1 MSNLTFLLEIG
12 TEELPADFVA
22 NAIAQWQSRIP
33 KSLTENL
40 LTPESVQVYGTPRR
54 LAVLIQGLPSQQPDR
69 EEAIKGP
76 PAAAAFKNGE
86 PTNAAIGFAKKQGV
100 EVSALTI
107 EATDKGDFVFV
118 QKKTPG
124 RPAQEILPELVF
136 DWINKL
142 EGKRFMRWGDGDLR
156 FPRPI
161 RWLVALLD
169 QEILPL
175 QLINGS
181 TTLNS
186 DRLSWGHRV
195 LHPEKISIKQA
206 KDYQENLRSAY
217 VIVDPEERRQIIMEQ
232 VKIAAKSLEGSAEIY
247 PDLLSEVV
255 NLVEYPTAVIGKF
268 DTEFLKLP
276 TEVITIVMVTHQRY
290 FPVKKADGNLFA
302 NFITIA
308 NGDPQKA
315 ELIAEGNARV
325 IRARLADAQFFY
337 QADCDQS
344 LESYLPQLET
354 VTFQEELGTMRDK
367 VDRIIEVA
375 QQIAEQLNLD
385 PKNCQEIESTA
396 LLCKADLVTQMVYEF
411 PELQGIMGQKYALVS
426 GESKAVAD
434 GIFEH
439 YLPRN
444 VEDDLPESLTG
455 QVVGIS
461 DRLDTLVSIFGLGLL
476 PTGSSDPFALRRAAN
491 AIVNITWSANLGI
504 NLEQLLTQISAD
516 FLTAHSNKN
525 SPLELLKN
533 FFIQRIKTLLEDEL
547 KIDYDLVNAILG
559 DNDPDYTTRALE
571 NLLDVRDRA
580 QFLQQIRSN
589 GQLERIYETINRS
602 TRLASKGNLGLQ
614 TLNPQSVIN
623 PDLFVKSSE
632 KAFYDALIA
641 LVPIT
646 EKAKNDRNYQYLVE
660 GLGEIAPT
668 VASFFDGEDSVLVM
682 DENPEIRANR
692 LNLLGLLRNHSRVLA
707 DFGAIVKD

>member
-33 KSLTENL
+33 KSLTDNL
-40 LTPESVQVYGTPRR
+40 LTPELVQVYGTPRR

-69 EEAIKGP
+69 EDAIKGP
-76 PAAAAFKNGE
+76 PAATAFKDGQ

-100 EVSALTI
+100 EMSELTI
-107 EATDKGDFVFV
+107 EATDKGDFIFV

-124 RPAQEILPELVF
+124 RPAQEILAELVLN
-136 DWINKL
+136 WLNNL

-175 QLINGS
+175 QLVNGS
-181 TTLNS
+181 TILNS

-195 LHPEKISIKQA
+195 LYPEKINIKQA
-206 KDYQENLRSAY
+206 KDYQENLRSAF
-217 VIVDPEERRQIIMEQ
+217 VIVNPEERRQIITEQ
-232 VKIAAKSLEGSAEIY
+232 VKNAAKSLEGTAEIY

-268 DTEFLKLP
+268 DMDFLKLP

-290 FPVKKADGNLFA
+290 FPIKKADGNLFP

-308 NGDPQKA
+308 NGDPKKA

-385 PKNCQEIESTA
+385 EKNCQEIESTA
-396 LLCKADLVTQMVYEF
+396 LLCKADLVSQMVYEF

-426 GESKAVAD
+426 GESREVSN

-504 NLEQLLTQISAD
+504 NLEELLTQISAD
-516 FLTAHSNKN
+516 FLTAHSDKN

-547 KIDYDLVNAILG
+547 KIDYDLVNAVLG

-589 GQLERIYETINRS
+589 GQLEGIYETINRS
-602 TRLASKGNLGLQ
+602 TRLASKGSLDLQ
-614 TLNPQSVIN
+614 VLNPESMIN

-632 KAFYDALIA
+632 KAFYTALIA

-646 EKAKNDRNYQYLVE
+646 EKAQSDRNYQYLVE

-668 VASFFDGEDSVLVM
+668 VANFFDGEDSVLVM
-682 DENPEIRANR
+682 DENLEIRANR
-692 LNLLGLLRNHSRVLA
+692 LNLLGLLRNHSRILA
-707 DFGAIVKD
+707 DFGAIVKG

>member
-33 KSLTENL
+33 KSLTDNL
-40 LTPESVQVYGTPRR
+40 LTPESIKAYGTPRR

-76 PAAAAFKNGE
+76 PVAAAFKNGE

-124 RPAQEILPELVF
+124 RPAQEILAELVLN
-136 DWINKL
+136 WLNNL

-175 QLINGS
+175 QLVNGS

-195 LHPEKISIKQA
+195 LYPEIIGIKQA

-232 VKIAAKSLEGSAEIY
+232 VKNAAKSLEGTAEIY

-308 NGDPQKA
+308 NGDPKKA

-375 QQIAEQLNLD
+375 QQITEQLNLD
-385 PKNCQEIESTA
+385 EKNCQEIESTA
-396 LLCKADLVTQMVYEF
+396 MLCKADLVTQMVYEF

-504 NLEQLLTQISAD
+504 NLEELLTQISAD
-516 FLTAHSNKN
+516 FLTAHSDKN

-547 KIDYDLVNAILG
+547 KIDYDLVNAVLG

-580 QFLQQIRSN
+580 QFLQQIRN
-589 GQLERIYETINRS
+589 NKQLEHIYETINRS
-602 TRLASKGNLGLQ
+602 TRLASKGNLDLQ
-614 TLNPQSVIN
+614 ALNPQSVIN
-623 PDLFVKSSE
+623 PDLFIKSSE
-632 KAFYDALIA
+632 KAFYDALIT

-646 EKAKNDRNYQYLVE
+646 EKAQGDRNYQYLVE

-682 DENPEIRANR
+682 DENLEIRANR

>member
-33 KSLTENL
+33 KSLTDNL

-54 LAVLIQGLPSQQPDR
+54 LAILIQGLPSQQPDR

-76 PAAAAFKNGE
+76 PAAAAFKDGQ

-100 EVSALTI
+100 EVSTLAI

-124 RPAQEILPELVF
+124 RPAQEILAELVLN
-136 DWINKL
+136 WLNNL

-175 QLINGS
+175 QLVNGS

-186 DRLSWGHRV
+186 NRVSWGHRV
-195 LHPEKISIKQA
+195 LHPEIISIKQA
-206 KDYQENLRSAY
+206 KDYQENLRSAF
-217 VIVDPEERRQIIMEQ
+217 VIVDPEERRQIITEQ
-232 VKIAAKSLEGSAEIY
+232 VKNAAKSLEGTAEIY

-308 NGDPQKA
+308 NGDPRKA

-375 QQIAEQLNLD
+375 QQITEQLNLD
-385 PKNCQEIESTA
+385 EKNCQEIESTA
-396 LLCKADLVTQMVYEF
+396 MLCKADLVTQMVYEF
-411 PELQGIMGQKYALVS
+411 PELQGTMGQKYALVS

-444 VEDDLPESLTG
+444 VEDDLPKSLTG
-455 QVVGIS
+455 RVVGIS

-504 NLEQLLTQISAD
+504 NLEELLTQISAD
-516 FLTAHSNKN
+516 FITAHNDKN

-533 FFIQRIKTLLEDEL
+533 FFIQRIKTLLEDEF
-547 KIDYDLVNAILG
+547 KIDYDLVNAVLG
-559 DNDPDYTTRALE
+559 DNDPDYASRALE

-602 TRLASKGNLGLQ
+602 TRLASKGSLDLQ

-623 PDLFVKSSE
+623 PALFVKSSE

-646 EKAKNDRNYQYLVE
+646 EKAQGDRNYQYLVE
-660 GLGEIAPT
+660 GLGKIAPT
-668 VASFFDGEDSVLVM
+668 VASFFDGENSVMVM
-682 DENPEIRANR
+682 DENLEIRANR
-692 LNLLGLLRNHSRVLA
+692 LNLLGLLRNHSRILA

>member
-33 KSLTENL
+33 KSLTDNL

-76 PAAAAFKNGE
+76 PAAAAFKDGQ
-86 PTNAAIGFAKKQGV
+86 PTKAAIGFAKKQGV
-100 EVSALTI
+100 EVSTLAI
-107 EATDKGDFVFV
+107 EATDKGDFIFV

-136 DWINKL
+136 DWINRL

-156 FPRPI
+156 FPRPV

-175 QLINGS
+175 QLVNGS

-195 LHPEKISIKQA
+195 LHPEIINIKQA

-217 VIVDPEERRQIIMEQ
+217 VIVDPKERRQIITEQ
-232 VKIAAKSLEGSAEIY
+232 VKNAAKSLQGTAEIY

-268 DTEFLKLP
+268 DTDFLTLP

-308 NGDPQKA
+308 NGDPKKA

-385 PKNCQEIESTA
+385 EKNCQEIESTA
-396 LLCKADLVTQMVYEF
+396 LLCKADLVSQMVYEF

-426 GESKAVAD
+426 GESREVSN

-516 FLTAHSNKN
+516 FVTAHSDKN

-547 KIDYDLVNAILG
+547 KIDYDLVNAVLG

-580 QFLQQIRSN
+580 QFLQQIRTN

-602 TRLASKGNLGLQ
+602 TRLASKGNLDFQ
-614 TLNPQSVIN
+614 VLNPESQIN

-646 EKAKNDRNYQYLVE
+646 EKAQSDRNYQYLVE
-660 GLGEIAPT
+660 GLGKIAPT
-668 VASFFDGEDSVLVM
+668 VASFFDGADSVMVM
-682 DENPEIRANR
+682 DENLEIRTNR

-707 DFGAIVKD
+707 DFGAIVKG

>member
-12 TEELPADFVA
+12 TEELPSDFVA

-40 LTPESVQVYGTPRR
+40 LTAESVQVYGTPRR

-76 PAAAAFKNGE
+76 PATAAFKDGQ
-86 PTNAAIGFAKKQGV
+86 PSNAAIGFAKKQGV

-186 DRLSWGHRV
+186 DRVSWGHRV

-206 KDYQENLRSAY
+206 KDYQENLRSAC
-217 VIVDPEERRQIIMEQ
+217 VIVDPEERRQIITEQ

-268 DTEFLKLP
+268 DTDFLKLP

-308 NGDPQKA
+308 NGDPKKA

-491 AIVNITWSANLGI
+491 AIVNVTWSANLGI

-516 FLTAHSNKN
+516 FLTAHSDKN

-602 TRLASKGNLGLQ
+602 TRLASKGNLDLQ

-660 GLGEIAPT
+660 GLGKIAPT
-668 VASFFDGEDSVLVM
+668 VASFFDGADSVMVM
-682 DENPEIRANR
+682 DENLEIRANR
-692 LNLLGLLRNHSRVLA
+692 LNLLGLLRNHSRILA

>member
-33 KSLTENL
+33 KSLTDNL

-100 EVSALTI
+100 EVSALAI
-107 EATDKGDFVFV
+107 EATDKGDFIFV

-124 RPAQEILPELVF
+124 RPAQEILAELVLN
-136 DWINKL
+136 WLNNL

-175 QLINGS
+175 QLVNGS
-181 TTLNS
+181 TILNS

-195 LHPEKISIKQA
+195 LHPEIISIKQA
-206 KDYQENLRSAY
+206 KDYPENLRSAY
-217 VIVDPEERRQIIMEQ
+217 VIVDPEERRQIITEQ
-232 VKIAAKSLEGSAEIY
+232 VKNAAKSLEGTAEIY

-308 NGDPQKA
+308 NGDPKKA

-367 VDRIIEVA
+367 VDRIMEVA
-375 QQIAEQLNLD
+375 QQIVEQLNLGEQD
-385 PKNCQEIESTA
+385 RQEIESTA
-396 LLCKADLVTQMVYEF
+396 MLCKADLVTQMVYEF

-426 GESKAVAD
+426 GELKAVAD

-444 VEDDLPESLTG
+444 IEDDLPESLTG

-504 NLEQLLTQISAD
+504 NLEQLLAQISAD
-516 FLTAHSNKN
+516 FITAHSDKN

-547 KIDYDLVNAILG
+547 KIDYDLVNAVLG
-559 DNDPDYTTRALE
+559 DNDPDYTTRALD

-580 QFLQQIRSN
+580 QFLQQIRN
-589 GQLERIYETINRS
+589 NKQLEHIYETINRS
-602 TRLASKGNLGLQ
+602 TRLASKGNLDLQ
-614 TLNPQSVIN
+614 VLNPQSVIN

-646 EKAKNDRNYQYLVE
+646 EKAQSDRNYQYLVE
-660 GLGEIAPT
+660 GLGKIAPT
-668 VASFFDGEDSVLVM
+668 VASFFDGENSVMVM
-682 DENPEIRANR
+682 DENSEIRANR